1 MKIKKIMKS
10 RIVYTFTFER
20 FNEFKTKKTINDE
33 IITAIAFADKSNPIQ
48 IEESKNYYV
57 DISNL
62 YKSNTEANNMLIES
76 IMHQI
81 YLKENVYVILNENSK
96 SRFSQ
101 DLATSFDEFRPIQT
115 IYEKRDVVNYDF
127 INIDNDGLKKIE
139 KSLMDDL
146 IGHNAFKK
154 DFLNKL
160 KDFPILYKLGEMKIF
175 SLLICGNPGVGKT
188 ELARIIHKTMYKDS
202 KMIKINLGNYKTQG
216 ALNSLIGSPIGFV
229 GSERG
234 GELSNKIRNSDSK
247 VILID
252 EFEKADT
259 DIFNFFYE
267 LLEDGK
273 FTDLTGNEYDLN
285 GYIIVF
291 TTNLSKNNYKEIL
304 PPPLVSRFTL
314 KSFFENPN
322 NEEKQAFIKKRIN
335 KLLSVYNEE
344 NLQPKITAKEINN
357 NLDYEA
363 INKISDFR
371 VINRII
377 TSALT
382 KTIDNANDNTYKK
395 IKGKRKKSADK

>member
-1 MKIKKIMKS
+1 MKS
-10 RIVYTFTFER
+10 KIVYTFTFER

-48 IEESKNYYV
+48 LEESKNYYV

-62 YKSNTEANNMLIES
+62 YKSNTETNNMLIES

-81 YLKENVYVILNENSK
+81 YLTENVHVILNENSK
-96 SRFSQ
+96 NRFSQ
-101 DLATSFDEFRPIQT
+101 DFATSFDEFKPIQT
-115 IYEKRDVVNYDF
+115 IYEERDLVNYDF

-139 KSLMDDL
+139 NSLTDEL

-154 DFLNKL
+154 DFINKL
-160 KDFPILYKLGEMKIF
+160 KNFPILYKLGEMKIF

-216 ALNSLIGSPIGFV
+216 ALNSLIGSPIGFI

-273 FTDLTGNEYDLN
+273 FTDLTGNEYDLS
-285 GYIIVF
+285 GYIIIF

-304 PPPLVSRFTL
+304 PPPLISRFTL
-314 KSFFENPN
+314 KSFFEDPN
-322 NEEKQAFIKKRIN
+322 NEEKRAFIEKRIK
-335 KLLSVYNEE
+335 KLLALYKTE
-344 NLQPKITAKEINN
+344 NLQPQITDKEIRN
-357 NLDYEA
+357 NLDYET

-377 TSALT
+377 ISALT
-382 KTIDNANDNTYKK
+382 REIDNAKDNTYKK
-395 IKGKRKKSADK
+395 LSRKRKKGADK

>member
-1 MKIKKIMKS
+1 MKS
-10 RIVYTFTFER
+10 KIVYTFTFER

-48 IEESKNYYV
+48 LEESKNYYV

-62 YKSNTEANNMLIES
+62 YKSNTETNNMLIES

-81 YLKENVYVILNENSK
+81 YLTENVHVILNENSK
-96 SRFSQ
+96 NRFSQ
-101 DLATSFDEFRPIQT
+101 DFATSFDEFKPIQT
-115 IYEKRDVVNYDF
+115 IYEERDLVNYDF

-139 KSLMDDL
+139 NSLTDELM
-146 IGHNAFKK
+146 GHNAFKK
-154 DFLNKL
+154 DFINKL
-160 KDFPILYKLGEMKIF
+160 KNFPILYKLGEMKIF

-216 ALNSLIGSPIGFV
+216 ALNSLIGSPIGFI

-259 DIFNFFYE
+259 DIFNFFHE

-273 FTDLTGNEYDLN
+273 FTDLTGNEYDLS
-285 GYIIVF
+285 GYIIIF

-304 PPPLVSRFTL
+304 PPPLISRFTL
-314 KSFFENPN
+314 KSFFEDPN
-322 NEEKQAFIKKRIN
+322 NEEKRAFIEKRIK
-335 KLLSVYNEE
+335 KLLALYKTE
-344 NLQPKITAKEINN
+344 NLQPQITDKEIRN
-357 NLDYEA
+357 NLDYET

-377 TSALT
+377 ISALT
-382 KTIDNANDNTYKK
+382 RAIDNAKDNTYKK
-395 IKGKRKKSADK
+395 LSRKRKKGADK

>member
-1 MKIKKIMKS
+1 MKS
-10 RIVYTFTFER
+10 KIIYTFTFER
-20 FNEFKTKKTINDE
+20 LNEFKNKKQINDE
-33 IITAIAFADKSNPIQ
+33 IITAIDFGDKYNSNQ
-48 IEESKNYYV
+48 FENSNNYYV

-62 YKSNTEANNMLIES
+62 YKTNIESNNILIEK
-76 IMHQI
+76 IMYQI
-81 YLKENVYVILNENSK
+81 YLTENVHIILNENSK
-96 SRFSQ
+96 NRFSQ
-101 DLATSFDEFRPIQT
+101 DFATSFDEFKPIQT
-115 IYEKRDVVNYDF
+115 IYEKKDDIVNYDF
-127 INIDNDGLKKIE
+127 INIDNAGLKKIE
-139 KSLMDDL
+139 KSLTDNL
-146 IGHNAFKK
+146 IGHDSFKK
-154 DFLNKL
+154 DFINKL

-188 ELARIIHKTMYKDS
+188 ELARIIHKTMYKES
-202 KMIKINLGNYKTQG
+202 KMIKVNLGNYKTQG
-216 ALNSLIGSPIGFV
+216 ALNSLIGSPIGFI

-291 TTNLSKNNYKEIL
+291 TTNLSKDNYKEIL

-322 NEEKQAFIKKRIN
+322 DVEKLAFIEKRIN
-335 KLLSVYNEE
+335 QLLILYKAE
-344 NLQPKITAKEINN
+344 NLQPQITARKIKS
-357 NLDYEA
+357 NLDYET
-363 INKISDFR
+363 ISKISDFR

-382 KTIDNANDNTYKK
+382 KTIDNAKNNTYKK
-395 IKGKRKKSADK
+395 TNRKIKKGADK

>member
-1 MKIKKIMKS
+1 M
-10 RIVYTFTFER
+10 
-20 FNEFKTKKTINDE
+20 
-33 IITAIAFADKSNPIQ
+33 IIEN
-48 IEESKNYYV
+48 
-57 DISNL
+57 
-62 YKSNTEANNMLIES
+62 

-81 YLKENVYVILNENSK
+81 YLTENIHVILNENSK
-96 SRFSQ
+96 NRFIQ
-101 DLATSFDEFRPIQT
+101 DFATSFDEFKPIQT
-115 IYEKRDVVNYDF
+115 IYEEKDLDNYDF
-127 INIDNDGLKKIE
+127 ISIDNDGLKKIE
-139 KSLMDDL
+139 KSLTDDL

-154 DFLNKL
+154 EFLKKL

-188 ELARIIHKTMYKDS
+188 ELARIIHKTMYKES

-216 ALNSLIGSPIGFV
+216 ALNSLIGSPIGFI

-252 EFEKADT
+252 DFEKADT

-285 GYIIVF
+285 GYIIIF
-291 TTNLSKNNYKEIL
+291 TTNLSKDNYKEVL

-314 KSFFENPN
+314 KSFFESPN
-322 NEEKQAFIKKRIN
+322 NVEKQVFIEKRIN
-335 KLLSVYNEE
+335 KLLSVYREE
-344 NLQPKITAKEINN
+344 NLQPKITATEIKS
-357 NLDYEA
+357 NLDYET

-377 TSALT
+377 ISALT
-382 KTIDNANDNTYKK
+382 NTIDNAKDNTYKK
-395 IKGKRKKSADK
+395 TNRKRKKGADK

>member
-1 MKIKKIMKS
+1 MKNK
-10 RIVYTFTFER
+10 IVYTYTFER
-20 FNEFKTKKTINDE
+20 LNEFKTKKTANDE
-33 IITAIAFADKSNPIQ
+33 IMTAIAFADKSNTVQ
-48 IEESKNYYV
+48 LEESKNYYV

-62 YKSNTEANNMLIES
+62 YKSNTEANNMRIES
-76 IMHQI
+76 ILHQI
-81 YLKENVYVILNENSK
+81 YLTENVHVILNENSK
-96 SRFSQ
+96 NRFSQ
-101 DLATSFDEFRPIQT
+101 DFATSFDQFKPIQT
-115 IYEKRDVVNYDF
+115 IYEKRDSVNYDF
-127 INIDNDGLKKIE
+127 VNINDEGLKKIE
-139 KSLMDDL
+139 ESLTNNL
-146 IGHNAFKK
+146 IGHNLFKK

-188 ELARIIHKTMYKDS
+188 ELARILHKTLYEES

-216 ALNSLIGSPIGFV
+216 ALNSLIGSPIGFI

-273 FTDLTGNEYDLN
+273 FTDLTGNEYNLN
-285 GYIIVF
+285 GYIIIF
-291 TTNLSKNNYKEIL
+291 TTNLSKDNYKDII

-322 NEEKQAFIKKRIN
+322 NMEKKAFIEKKIN
-335 KLLSVYNEE
+335 KLLEVYKEE
-344 NLQPKITAKEINN
+344 NLQPKINANEIKN

-363 INKISDFR
+363 ISKISDFR

-377 TSALT
+377 ISALM
-382 KTIDNANDNTYKK
+382 KTIDNA
-395 IKGKRKKSADK
+395 KSTMQK

>member
-1 MKIKKIMKS
+1 MKNKL
-10 RIVYTFTFER
+10 VYTFTFER
-20 FNEFKTKKTINDE
+20 LNEFKSRKAANDE
-33 IITAIAFADKSNPIQ
+33 IITAITYADTNNPIQ
-48 IEESKNYYV
+48 IEESNNYYV

-62 YKSNTEANNMLIES
+62 YKANTESNNMLIEN
-76 IMHQI
+76 IMHKI
-81 YLKENVYVILNENSK
+81 YLTENVHVILNENSK
-96 SRFSQ
+96 NRFSQ
-101 DLATSFDEFRPIQT
+101 DFATSFDEFEPIQN
-115 IYEKRDVVNYDF
+115 IYEKQDLVNYDF

-139 KSLMDDL
+139 ESLTNDL

-154 DFLNKL
+154 DFLNRL
-160 KDFPILYKLGEMKIF
+160 KDFPILYKLREMKIF

-188 ELARIIHKTMYKDS
+188 ELARILHKTLYKES

-216 ALNSLIGSPIGFV
+216 AINSLIGSPIGFM

-267 LLEDGK
+267 LLEDGR

-285 GYIIVF
+285 GYIIIF
-291 TTNLSKNNYKEIL
+291 TTNLSKDNYKEIL

-322 NEEKQAFIKKRIN
+322 NKEKLTFIEKRISN
-335 KLLSVYNEE
+335 LLSIYKEE
-344 NLQPKITAKEINN
+344 NLQPQITAKEIKE
-357 NLDYEA
+357 NLDYET

-377 TSALT
+377 ISALT
-382 KTIDNANDNTYKK
+382 NTIDNAKHNIHKNKK
-395 IKGKRKKSADK
+395 R

>member
-1 MKIKKIMKS
+1 MKS
-10 RIVYTFTFER
+10 KIVYTFTFER
-20 FNEFKTKKTINDE
+20 FNEFKIKKTINDE

-48 IEESKNYYV
+48 LEESKNYYV

-62 YKSNTEANNMLIES
+62 YKSNTETNNMLIES

-81 YLKENVYVILNENSK
+81 YSTENVYVILNENSK
-96 SRFSQ
+96 NRFSQ
-101 DLATSFDEFRPIQT
+101 DFATSFDEFKPIQT
-115 IYEKRDVVNYDF
+115 IYERRDLVNYDF

-139 KSLMDDL
+139 NSLTDEL

-154 DFLNKL
+154 DFINKL
-160 KDFPILYKLGEMKIF
+160 KNFPILYKLGEMKIF

-216 ALNSLIGSPIGFV
+216 ALNSLIGSPIGFI

-285 GYIIVF
+285 GYVIIF

-314 KSFFENPN
+314 KSFFEDPN
-322 NEEKQAFIKKRIN
+322 NEEKQAFIEKRIKN
-335 KLLSVYNEE
+335 LLRLYKAE
-344 NLQPKITAKEINN
+344 NIQPQITAKEIRN
-357 NLDYEA
+357 NLDYET

-377 TSALT
+377 ISALT
-382 KTIDNANDNTYKK
+382 RAIDNAKDNT
-395 IKGKRKKSADK
+395 

>member
-1 MKIKKIMKS
+1 MKS
-10 RIVYTFTFER
+10 KIVYTFTFER

-48 IEESKNYYV
+48 LEESKNYYV

-62 YKSNTEANNMLIES
+62 YKSNTETNNMLIES

-81 YLKENVYVILNENSK
+81 YLTENVHVILNENSK
-96 SRFSQ
+96 NRFSQ
-101 DLATSFDEFRPIQT
+101 DFATSFDEFKPIQT
-115 IYEKRDVVNYDF
+115 IYEERDLVNYDF

-139 KSLMDDL
+139 NSLTDEL

-154 DFLNKL
+154 DFINKL
-160 KDFPILYKLGEMKIF
+160 KNFPILYKLGEMKIF
-175 SLLICGNPGVGKT
+175 SLFICGNLGVGKT

-216 ALNSLIGSPIGFV
+216 ALNSLIGSPIGFI

-247 VILID
+247 VILI
-252 EFEKADT
+252 EKKKKADT

-273 FTDLTGNEYDLN
+273 FTDLTGNEYDLS
-285 GYIIVF
+285 GYIIIF

-304 PPPLVSRFTL
+304 PPPLISRFTL
-314 KSFFENPN
+314 KSFFEDPN
-322 NEEKQAFIKKRIN
+322 NEEKRAFIEKRIK
-335 KLLSVYNEE
+335 KLLALYKTE
-344 NLQPKITAKEINN
+344 NLQPQITDKEIRN
-357 NLDYEA
+357 NLDYET

-377 TSALT
+377 ISALT
-382 KTIDNANDNTYKK
+382 RAIDNAKDNTYKK
-395 IKGKRKKSADK
+395 LSRKRKKGADK

>member
-1 MKIKKIMKS
+1 MKS
-10 RIVYTFTFER
+10 KIIYTFTFER
-20 FNEFKTKKTINDE
+20 LNEFKNKKQINDE
-33 IITAIAFADKSNPIQ
+33 IITAIDFGDKYNSNQ
-48 IEESKNYYV
+48 FENSNNYYV
-57 DISNL
+57 YISNL
-62 YKSNTEANNMLIES
+62 YKTNIESNNILIEK
-76 IMHQI
+76 IMYQI
-81 YLKENVYVILNENSK
+81 YLTENVHIILNENSK
-96 SRFSQ
+96 NRFSQ
-101 DLATSFDEFRPIQT
+101 DFATSFDEFKPIQT
-115 IYEKRDVVNYDF
+115 IYEKKDDIVNYDF
-127 INIDNDGLKKIE
+127 INIDNTGLKKIE
-139 KSLMDDL
+139 KSLTDNL
-146 IGHNAFKK
+146 IGHDSFKK
-154 DFLNKL
+154 DFINKL

-188 ELARIIHKTMYKDS
+188 ELARIIHKTMYKES
-202 KMIKINLGNYKTQG
+202 KMIKVNLGNYKTQG
-216 ALNSLIGSPIGFV
+216 ALNSLIGSPIGFI

-291 TTNLSKNNYKEIL
+291 TTNLSKDNYKEIL

-322 NEEKQAFIKKRIN
+322 DVEKLAFIEKRIN
-335 KLLSVYNEE
+335 QLLILYKAE
-344 NLQPKITAKEINN
+344 NLQPQITARKIKS
-357 NLDYEA
+357 NLDYET
-363 INKISDFR
+363 ISKISDFR

-382 KTIDNANDNTYKK
+382 KTIDNAKNNTYKK
-395 IKGKRKKSADK
+395 TNRKIKKGADK

>member
-1 MKIKKIMKS
+1 MKS
-10 RIVYTFTFER
+10 KIVYTFTFER

-48 IEESKNYYV
+48 LEESKNYYV

-62 YKSNTEANNMLIES
+62 YKSNTETNNMLIES

-81 YLKENVYVILNENSK
+81 YLTENVHVILNENSK
-96 SRFSQ
+96 NRFSQ
-101 DLATSFDEFRPIQT
+101 DFATSFDEFKPIQT
-115 IYEKRDVVNYDF
+115 IYEERDLVNYDF

-139 KSLMDDL
+139 NSLTDEL

-154 DFLNKL
+154 DFINKL
-160 KDFPILYKLGEMKIF
+160 KNFPILYKLGEMKIF

-216 ALNSLIGSPIGFV
+216 ALNSLIGSPIGFI

-273 FTDLTGNEYDLN
+273 FTDLTGNEYDLS
-285 GYIIVF
+285 GYIIIF

-304 PPPLVSRFTL
+304 PPPLISRFTL
-314 KSFFENPN
+314 KSFFEDPN
-322 NEEKQAFIKKRIN
+322 NEEKRAFIEKRIK
-335 KLLSVYNEE
+335 KLLALYKTE
-344 NLQPKITAKEINN
+344 NLQPQITDKEIRN
-357 NLDYEA
+357 NLDYET

-377 TSALT
+377 ISALT
-382 KTIDNANDNTYKK
+382 RAIDNAKDNTYKN
-395 IKGKRKKSADK
+395 

>member
-1 MKIKKIMKS
+1 MKS
-10 RIVYTFTFER
+10 KIVYTFTFER

-48 IEESKNYYV
+48 LEESKNYYV

-62 YKSNTEANNMLIES
+62 YKSNTETNNMLIES

-81 YLKENVYVILNENSK
+81 YLTENVHVILNENSK
-96 SRFSQ
+96 NRFSQ
-101 DLATSFDEFRPIQT
+101 DFATSFDEFKPIQT
-115 IYEKRDVVNYDF
+115 IYEERDLVNYDF

-139 KSLMDDL
+139 NSLTDEL

-154 DFLNKL
+154 DFINKL
-160 KDFPILYKLGEMKIF
+160 KNFPILYKLGEMKIF

-216 ALNSLIGSPIGFV
+216 ALNSLIGSPIGFI

-273 FTDLTGNEYDLN
+273 FTDLTGNEYDLS
-285 GYIIVF
+285 GYIIIF

-304 PPPLVSRFTL
+304 PPPLISRFTL
-314 KSFFENPN
+314 KSFFEDPN
-322 NEEKQAFIKKRIN
+322 NEEKRAFIEKRIK
-335 KLLSVYNEE
+335 KLLALYKTE
-344 NLQPKITAKEINN
+344 NLQPQITDKEIRN
-357 NLDYEA
+357 NLDYET

-371 VINRII
+371 VINCII
-377 TSALT
+377 ISALT
-382 KTIDNANDNTYKK
+382 RAIDNAKDNTYKK
-395 IKGKRKKSADK
+395 LSRKRKKGADK

>member
-1 MKIKKIMKS
+1 MEIKEIMKNK
-10 RIVYTFTFER
+10 IVYTFTFER
-20 FNEFKTKKTINDE
+20 FNEFKTKKTANDE
-33 IITAIAFADKSNPIQ
+33 IMTAIAFADKSNPVQ
-48 IEESKNYYV
+48 LEESKNYYV

-62 YKSNTEANNMLIES
+62 YKSNTEANNMHIES
-76 IMHQI
+76 ILHQI
-81 YLKENVYVILNENSK
+81 YVTENVHVILNENSK
-96 SRFSQ
+96 NRFSQ
-101 DLATSFDEFRPIQT
+101 DFATSFDQFKPIQT
-115 IYEKRDVVNYDF
+115 IYEKRDLVNYDF
-127 INIDNDGLKKIE
+127 ININDEGLKKIE
-139 KSLMDDL
+139 ESLTNNL
-146 IGHNAFKK
+146 IGHNLFKK

-188 ELARIIHKTMYKDS
+188 ELARILHKTLYKES

-216 ALNSLIGSPIGFV
+216 ALNSLIGSPIGFI

-273 FTDLTGNEYDLN
+273 FTDLTGNEYNLN
-285 GYIIVF
+285 GYIIIF
-291 TTNLSKNNYKEIL
+291 TTNLSKDNYKDIL
-304 PPPLVSRFTL
+304 PPPLVSRFSL

-322 NEEKQAFIKKRIN
+322 NMEKQAFIEKKIN
-335 KLLSVYNEE
+335 KLLEVYKEE
-344 NLQPKITAKEINN
+344 NLQPKINADEIKN

-363 INKISDFR
+363 ISKISDFR

-377 TSALT
+377 ISALM
-382 KTIDNANDNTYKK
+382 KTIDNA
-395 IKGKRKKSADK
+395 KSTMQK

>member
-1 MKIKKIMKS
+1 MKS
-10 RIVYTFTFER
+10 KIVYTFTFER

-48 IEESKNYYV
+48 LEESKNYYV

-62 YKSNTEANNMLIES
+62 YKSNTETNNMLIES

-81 YLKENVYVILNENSK
+81 YLTENVHVILNENSK
-96 SRFSQ
+96 NRFSQ
-101 DLATSFDEFRPIQT
+101 DFATSFDEFKPIQT
-115 IYEKRDVVNYDF
+115 IYEERDLVNYDF

-139 KSLMDDL
+139 NSLTDEL

-154 DFLNKL
+154 DFINKL
-160 KDFPILYKLGEMKIF
+160 KNFPILYKLGEMKIF

-216 ALNSLIGSPIGFV
+216 ALNSLIGSPIGFI

-259 DIFNFFYE
+259 DIFNFLYE
-267 LLEDGK
+267 LLEGEK
-273 FTDLTGNEYDLN
+273 FTDLTGNEYDLS
-285 GYIIVF
+285 GYIIIF

-304 PPPLVSRFTL
+304 PPPLISRFTL
-314 KSFFENPN
+314 KSFFEDPN
-322 NEEKQAFIKKRIN
+322 NEEKRAFIEKRIK
-335 KLLSVYNEE
+335 KLLALYKTE
-344 NLQPKITAKEINN
+344 NLQPQITDKEIRN
-357 NLDYEA
+357 NLDYET

-377 TSALT
+377 ISALT
-382 KTIDNANDNTYKK
+382 RAIDNAKDNTYKK
-395 IKGKRKKSADK
+395 LSRKRKKGADK

>member
-1 MKIKKIMKS
+1 MKNK
-10 RIVYTFTFER
+10 IVYTFTFER
-20 FNEFKTKKTINDE
+20 FNEFKTKKTANDE
-33 IITAIAFADKSNPIQ
+33 IMTAIAFADKSNPVQ
-48 IEESKNYYV
+48 LEESKNYYV

-62 YKSNTEANNMLIES
+62 YKSNTEANNMHIES
-76 IMHQI
+76 ILHQI
-81 YLKENVYVILNENSK
+81 YLRENVHVILNENSK
-96 SRFSQ
+96 NRFSQ
-101 DLATSFDEFRPIQT
+101 DFATSFNQFKPIQT
-115 IYEKRDVVNYDF
+115 IYEKQDSVNYDF
-127 INIDNDGLKKIE
+127 ININDEGLKKIE
-139 KSLMDDL
+139 ESLTNNL
-146 IGHNAFKK
+146 IGHNLFKK

-188 ELARIIHKTMYKDS
+188 ELARILHKTLYEES

-216 ALNSLIGSPIGFV
+216 ALNSLIGSPIGFI

-273 FTDLTGNEYDLN
+273 FTDLTGNEYNLN
-285 GYIIVF
+285 GYIIIF
-291 TTNLSKNNYKEIL
+291 TTNLSKDNYKDII

-322 NEEKQAFIKKRIN
+322 NMEKKAFIEKKIN
-335 KLLSVYNEE
+335 KLLEVYKEE
-344 NLQPKITAKEINN
+344 NLQPKINANEIKN

-363 INKISDFR
+363 ISKISDFR
-371 VINRII
+371 AINRII
-377 TSALT
+377 ISALM
-382 KTIDNANDNTYKK
+382 KTIDNAKFTMQK
-395 IKGKRKKSADK
+395 

>member
-1 MKIKKIMKS
+1 MKNK
-10 RIVYTFTFER
+10 IVYTFTFER
-20 FNEFKTKKTINDE
+20 FNEFKTKKTANDE
-33 IITAIAFADKSNPIQ
+33 IMTAIAFADKSNPVQ
-48 IEESKNYYV
+48 LEESKNYYV

-62 YKSNTEANNMLIES
+62 YKSNTEANNMHIES
-76 IMHQI
+76 ILHQI
-81 YLKENVYVILNENSK
+81 YLRENVHVILNENSK
-96 SRFSQ
+96 NRFSQ
-101 DLATSFDEFRPIQT
+101 DFATSFNQFKPIQT
-115 IYEKRDVVNYDF
+115 IYEKQDSVNYDF
-127 INIDNDGLKKIE
+127 ININDEGLKKIE
-139 KSLMDDL
+139 ESLNNNL
-146 IGHNAFKK
+146 IGHNLFKK

-188 ELARIIHKTMYKDS
+188 ELARILHKTLYEES

-216 ALNSLIGSPIGFV
+216 ALNSLIGSPIGFI

-273 FTDLTGNEYDLN
+273 FTDLTGNEYNLN
-285 GYIIVF
+285 GYIIIF
-291 TTNLSKNNYKEIL
+291 TTNLSKDNYKDII

-322 NEEKQAFIKKRIN
+322 NMEKKAFIEKKIN
-335 KLLSVYNEE
+335 KLLEVYKEE
-344 NLQPKITAKEINN
+344 NLQPKINANEIKN

-363 INKISDFR
+363 ISKISDFR
-371 VINRII
+371 AINRII
-377 TSALT
+377 ISALM
-382 KTIDNANDNTYKK
+382 KTIDNAKFTMQK
-395 IKGKRKKSADK
+395 

>member
-1 MKIKKIMKS
+1 MKNK
-10 RIVYTFTFER
+10 IVYTFTYER
-20 FNEFKTKKTINDE
+20 FNEFKTKKTANDE
-33 IITAIAFADKSNPIQ
+33 IITAIAFADKSNPVQ
-48 IEESKNYYV
+48 FEESKNYYV

-62 YKSNTEANNMLIES
+62 YKSNTETNNMLIES
-76 IMHQI
+76 ILHQI
-81 YLKENVYVILNENSK
+81 YLTENVYVILNENSK
-96 SRFSQ
+96 NRFSQ
-101 DLATSFDEFRPIQT
+101 DFATSFDQFKPIQT
-115 IYEKRDVVNYDF
+115 IYEKQDSVNYDF
-127 INIDNDGLKKIE
+127 ININDEGIKKIE
-139 KSLMDDL
+139 ESLTNNL
-146 IGHNAFKK
+146 IGHNLFKK

-160 KDFPILYKLGEMKIF
+160 KDFPILFKLGEMKII

-188 ELARIIHKTMYKDS
+188 ELARILHETLYKES

-216 ALNSLIGSPIGFV
+216 ALNSLIGSPIGFI

-273 FTDLTGNEYDLN
+273 FTDLTGNEYNLN
-285 GYIIVF
+285 GYIIIF
-291 TTNLSKNNYKEIL
+291 TTNLSKDNYKDIL

-322 NEEKQAFIKKRIN
+322 NMEKQAYIEKKIN
-335 KLLSVYNEE
+335 KLLEVYKEE
-344 NLQPKITAKEINN
+344 NLQPKINANEIKN

-363 INKISDFR
+363 ISKISDFR

-377 TSALT
+377 ISALM
-382 KTIDNANDNTYKK
+382 KTIDNAKFTMQK
-395 IKGKRKKSADK
+395 

>member
-1 MKIKKIMKS
+1 MKS
-10 RIVYTFTFER
+10 KIVYTFTFER

-48 IEESKNYYV
+48 LEESKNYYV

-62 YKSNTEANNMLIES
+62 YKSNTETNNMLIES

-81 YLKENVYVILNENSK
+81 YLTENVHVILNENSK
-96 SRFSQ
+96 NRFSQ
-101 DLATSFDEFRPIQT
+101 DFATSFDEFKPIQT
-115 IYEKRDVVNYDF
+115 IYEERDLVNYDF

-139 KSLMDDL
+139 NSLTDEL

-154 DFLNKL
+154 DFINKL
-160 KDFPILYKLGEMKIF
+160 KNFPILYKLGEMKIF

-216 ALNSLIGSPIGFV
+216 ALNSLIGSPIGFI

-273 FTDLTGNEYDLN
+273 FTDLTGNEYDLS
-285 GYIIVF
+285 GYIIIF

-304 PPPLVSRFTL
+304 PPPLISRFTL
-314 KSFFENPN
+314 KSFFEDPN
-322 NEEKQAFIKKRIN
+322 NEEKRAFIEKRIK
-335 KLLSVYNEE
+335 KLLALYKTE
-344 NLQPKITAKEINN
+344 NLQPQITDKEIRN
-357 NLDYEA
+357 NLDYET

-377 TSALT
+377 ISALT
-382 KTIDNANDNTYKK
+382 RAIDNAKDNTYKK
-395 IKGKRKKSADK
+395 LSRKRKKGADK

>member
-1 MKIKKIMKS
+1 MENKII
-10 RIVYTFTFER
+10 YTFTFER
-20 FNEFKTKKTINDE
+20 LNEFKTKKSTNDK
-33 IITAIAFADKSNPIQ
+33 IITAIAYADKNHPVQ
-48 IEESKNYYV
+48 IEESNNYYV

-62 YKSNTEANNMLIES
+62 YKANTESNNMLIES
-76 IMHQI
+76 IINQI
-81 YLKENVYVILNENSK
+81 YLTENVYVILNENSK
-96 SRFSQ
+96 NRFSQ
-101 DLATSFDEFRPIQT
+101 DFATSFDEFKPIQT
-115 IYEKRDVVNYDF
+115 IYEKVDLVSNDF
-127 INIDNDGLKKIE
+127 VNIDNDGLIKIE
-139 KSLMDDL
+139 KSLTDDL

-154 DFLNKL
+154 EFLNKL

-175 SLLICGNPGVGKT
+175 SLLICGSPGVGKT
-188 ELARIIHKTMYKDS
+188 ELARIIHKTMYKES

-216 ALNSLIGSPIGFV
+216 ALNSLIGSPIGFI

-285 GYIIVF
+285 GYIIIF

-322 NEEKQAFIKKRIN
+322 DIEKLAFIEKRIN
-335 KLLSVYNEE
+335 KLLTLYKAE
-344 NLQPKITAKEINN
+344 NLKPQITAREIKN
-357 NLDYEA
+357 NLDYET

-382 KTIDNANDNTYKK
+382 KTIDKAKNATYKK
-395 IKGKRKKSADK
+395 TNKKRKKDR

>member
-1 MKIKKIMKS
+1 MKNK
-10 RIVYTFTFER
+10 IVYTFTFER
-20 FNEFKTKKTINDE
+20 LNEFKTKKATNDE
-33 IITAIAFADKSNPIQ
+33 IITAIAFADKNNPIQ
-48 IEESKNYYV
+48 IEDSNNYYV

-62 YKSNTEANNMLIES
+62 YKTNTETNNMIIEN

-81 YLKENVYVILNENSK
+81 YLTENIHVILNENSK
-96 SRFSQ
+96 NRFRQ
-101 DLATSFDEFRPIQT
+101 DFATSFDEFKPIQT
-115 IYEKRDVVNYDF
+115 IYEEKDLVNYDF
-127 INIDNDGLKKIE
+127 ISIDNDGLKKIE
-139 KSLMDDL
+139 KSLTDDL

-154 DFLNKL
+154 EFLKKL

-188 ELARIIHKTMYKDS
+188 ELARIIHKTMYKES

-216 ALNSLIGSPIGFV
+216 AIGSPIGFI

-285 GYIIVF
+285 GYIIIF
-291 TTNLSKNNYKEIL
+291 TTNLSKDNYKEVL

-314 KSFFENPN
+314 KSFFESPN
-322 NEEKQAFIKKRIN
+322 NVEKQVFIEKRIN
-335 KLLSVYNEE
+335 KLLSVYREE
-344 NLQPKITAKEINN
+344 NRQPKITATEIKS
-357 NLDYEA
+357 NLDYET

-377 TSALT
+377 ISALT
-382 KTIDNANDNTYKK
+382 NTIDNAKDNTYKK
-395 IKGKRKKSADK
+395 TNRKRKKSADK

>member
-1 MKIKKIMKS
+1 MKNK
-10 RIVYTFTFER
+10 IVYTFTFER
-20 FNEFKTKKTINDE
+20 FNEFKTKKTANDE
-33 IITAIAFADKSNPIQ
+33 IMTAIAFADKSNPVQ
-48 IEESKNYYV
+48 LEESKNYYV

-62 YKSNTEANNMLIES
+62 YKSNTEANNMHIES
-76 IMHQI
+76 ILHQI
-81 YLKENVYVILNENSK
+81 YLTKNVHVILNENSK
-96 SRFSQ
+96 NRFSQ
-101 DLATSFDEFRPIQT
+101 DFATSFDQFKPIQT
-115 IYEKRDVVNYDF
+115 IYEKRDSVNYDF
-127 INIDNDGLKKIE
+127 ININDEGLKKIE
-139 KSLMDDL
+139 ESLTNNL
-146 IGHNAFKK
+146 IGHNLFKK

-188 ELARIIHKTMYKDS
+188 ELARILHKTLYEES

-216 ALNSLIGSPIGFV
+216 ALNSLIGSPIGFI

-273 FTDLTGNEYDLN
+273 FTDLTGNEYNLN
-285 GYIIVF
+285 GYIIIF
-291 TTNLSKNNYKEIL
+291 TTNLSKDNYKDII

-322 NEEKQAFIKKRIN
+322 NMEKKAFIEKKIN
-335 KLLSVYNEE
+335 KLLEVYKEE
-344 NLQPKITAKEINN
+344 NLQPKINANEIKN

-363 INKISDFR
+363 ISKISDFR
-371 VINRII
+371 AINRII
-377 TSALT
+377 ISALM
-382 KTIDNANDNTYKK
+382 KTIDNAKFTMQK
-395 IKGKRKKSADK
+395 

>member
-1 MKIKKIMKS
+1 MKS
-10 RIVYTFTFER
+10 KIVYTFTFER
-20 FNEFKTKKTINDE
+20 FNEFKIKKTINDE

-48 IEESKNYYV
+48 LEESKNYYV

-62 YKSNTEANNMLIES
+62 YKSNTETNNMLIES

-81 YLKENVYVILNENSK
+81 YLTENVHVILNENSK
-96 SRFSQ
+96 NRFSQ
-101 DLATSFDEFRPIQT
+101 DFATSFDEFKPIQT
-115 IYEKRDVVNYDF
+115 IYEERDLVNYDF

-139 KSLMDDL
+139 NSLTDEL

-154 DFLNKL
+154 DFINKL
-160 KDFPILYKLGEMKIF
+160 KNFPILYKLGEMKIF

-216 ALNSLIGSPIGFV
+216 ALNSLIGSPIGFI

-273 FTDLTGNEYDLN
+273 FTDLTGNEYDLS
-285 GYIIVF
+285 GYIIIF

-304 PPPLVSRFTL
+304 PPPLISRFTL
-314 KSFFENPN
+314 KSFFEDPN
-322 NEEKQAFIKKRIN
+322 NEEKRAFIEKRIK
-335 KLLSVYNEE
+335 KLLALYKTE
-344 NLQPKITAKEINN
+344 NLQPQITDKEIRN
-357 NLDYEA
+357 NLDYET

-377 TSALT
+377 ISALT
-382 KTIDNANDNTYKK
+382 RAIDNAKDNTYKK
-395 IKGKRKKSADK
+395 LSRKRKKGADK